1 MFNNKNAQKPMKQE
15 RTTEVNIKMTLHF
28 ETRLDAGKTKA
39 CGETTT
45 PTDGSERSA
54 RGVSE
59 AKIYDQSAIS
69 AVRAHLAKYPYG
81 RVESIEK
88 TS

>member
-1 MFNNKNAQKPMKQE
+1 MKQE

-28 ETRLDAGKTKA
+28 ETRLDSGKTKN
-39 CGETTT
+39 
-45 PTDGSERSA
+45 
-54 RGVSE
+54 
-59 AKIYDQSAIS
+59 KIYEQSAIS